1 MTENQVLMIS
11 NDTRLV
17 RRVRED
23 LDVLGGP
30 GLHVVEEV
38 DRAFSEAIEGDY
50 CLVIAHLDEG
60 IGRAQFRRM
69 LGEANSQA
77 SPVSFLALSETYLP
91 DEANILFRLG
101 IADYLS
107 RDEHLEKIANII
119 NALSL
124 AAQAE
129 HLDRRPVG
137 AHAS

>member
-11 NDTRLV
+11 KDTRLV
-17 RRVRED
+17 KKVRED

-30 GLHVVEEV
+30 GLRVVDGI

-50 CLVIAHLDEG
+50 CLVVAHLDEG
-60 IGRAQFRRM
+60 ISRAQFRRM
-69 LGEANSQA
+69 LGEVGSL
-77 SPVSFLALSETYLP
+77 SSSVSFLALSETYLP
-91 DEANILFRLG
+91 DEASTLFRLG

-107 RDEHLEKIANII
+107 REEHLEKIATII
-119 NALSL
+119 NALCL

-129 HLDRRPVG
+129 HHGPVG